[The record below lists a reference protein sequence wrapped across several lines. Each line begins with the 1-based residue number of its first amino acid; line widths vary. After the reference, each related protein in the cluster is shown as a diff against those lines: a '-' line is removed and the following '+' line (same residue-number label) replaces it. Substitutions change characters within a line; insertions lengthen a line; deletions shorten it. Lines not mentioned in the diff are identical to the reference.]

1 MDNALHAAVE
11 FVQNHSDQTFTVDAG
26 DILGV
31 EGSITVTETDSGINF
46 SGRLGGGLGI
56 GFGGS
61 ADLIEGHAGSTGS
74 GWGWLLSGAGGNG
87 ITGGSASVSRID
99 GGHWAGAAGVGVGFE
114 GGASLTYGYSGD
126 IGTIPMKSLSSTMS
140 SKCGCNN

>member
-74 GWGWLLSGAGGNG
+74 GWGWLLSGAGGMALLAALPLYLASMVV
-87 ITGGSASVSRID
+87 TGLALQGLASVLK
-99 GGHWAGAAGVGVGFE
+99 VVL
-114 GGASLTYGYSGD
+114 AS
-126 IGTIPMKSLSSTMS
+126 PMVIRVIL
-140 SKCGCNN
+140 GPYR